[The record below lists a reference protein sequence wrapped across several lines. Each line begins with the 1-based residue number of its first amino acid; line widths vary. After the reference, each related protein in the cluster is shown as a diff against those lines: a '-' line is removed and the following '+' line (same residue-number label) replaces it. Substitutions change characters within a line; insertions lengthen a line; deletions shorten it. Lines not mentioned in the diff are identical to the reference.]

1 MPRRDYEDDDRPSRR
16 RYRDDDAHD
25 DRPRPRARRRYE
37 DEEDDYDDDPRPGR
51 RRNSSSAAPLIIA
64 GVAVAVLVLGVAGV
78 GAYLLFRSGPRPAQA
93 PAPAFANG
101 PPPAGG
107 MNLLPPVGPAPPV
120 APAPGPMIPPALM
133 PVEPGKQVA
142 ISNLRV
148 QRGVGGRN
156 ELVFDYTF
164 PAGRPIGLYSA
175 VVGEPG
181 GQSATAD
188 LHFLDQQGTISLS
201 SFGPFG
207 GTFRSGTTVY
217 IANHT
222 IGRRNVPS
230 PISNTLT
237 LP

>member
-1 MPRRDYEDDDRPSRR
+1 MPRRDYEDDDRPTRR
-16 RYRDDDAHD
+16 RSREWDDDD
-25 DRPRPRARRRYE
+25 DRPPSRARRRYE

-51 RRNSSSAAPLIIA
+51 RRKSSSAAPLII
-64 GVAVAVLVLGVAGV
+64 GGLAVAVLVLGVAGV
-78 GAYLLFRSGPRPAQA
+78 GAYLLLRSGPRPAQ
-93 PAPAFANG
+93 PPPAFANVPPPAAGMNPMAPVG
-101 PPPAGG
+101 PPPAP
-107 MNLLPPVGPAPPV
+107 PPV
-120 APAPGPMIPPALM
+120 GPMIPPGLM

-148 QRGVGGRN
+148 QRGIGGRS
-156 ELVFDYTF
+156 ELVFDYSF

-175 VVGEPG
+175 VVTEPG

-188 LHFLDQQGTISLS
+188 LHFLEQQGTISLS

-207 GTFRSGTTVY
+207 GNFRSGTKVY
-217 IANHT
+217 ISTHA
-222 IGRRNVPS
+222 IGFRNVPP